1 MLRPLQVDELYEVFC
16 IQRMLREGAS
26 KMKQAFS
33 ASPSTKATRESI
45 LEVNRRYKEYT
56 EVWMDPHIN
65 QPVHRHYTITH

>member
-1 MLRPLQVDELYEVFC
+1 VDELYEVFC

-56 EVWMDPHIN
+56 EVWMGGW
-65 QPVHRHYTITH
+65 THT